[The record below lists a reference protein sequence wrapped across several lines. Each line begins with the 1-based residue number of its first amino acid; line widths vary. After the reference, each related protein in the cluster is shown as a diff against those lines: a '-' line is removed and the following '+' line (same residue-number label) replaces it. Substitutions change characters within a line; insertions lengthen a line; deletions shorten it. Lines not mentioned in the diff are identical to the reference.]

1 MISIVNYI
9 SMAAIIYNDPV
20 VNLKAW
26 EEMYEINHGV
36 GLFWSPEDYIL
47 IPFPMFHNYVRV
59 IQKIKPDEIK
69 EYNSEL
75 KEYSPI
81 TEDHL
86 VMNILEEN
94 INLIASFVGIHGD
107 YLIFTDNRY
116 PITYYTEIFKIPIV
130 NFSDK
135 TYLFNPFT
143 YTSNS
148 IIKKYYKDLPLDLQA
163 DFVRKFLNTYKHF
176 DYGS

>member
-69 EYNSEL
+69 EYNSKDYTVTPVSGKDSAAFISTTQEGTMVKTDTL
-75 KEYSPI
+75 KVSSN
-81 TEDHL
+81 
-86 VMNILEEN
+86 VEN
-94 INLIASFVGIHGD
+94 INIGLVLNGVFDLELNKYISKI
-107 YLIFTDNRY
+107 I
-116 PITYYTEIFKIPIV
+116 TEIIT
-130 NFSDK
+130 N
-135 TYLFNPFT
+135 YL
-143 YTSNS
+143 
-148 IIKKYYKDLPLDLQA
+148 
-163 DFVRKFLNTYKHF
+163 
-176 DYGS
+176 